1 MFPVKVDQT
10 IFQLKLNTNY
20 HNRINTV
27 KLFTFQIMSQ
37 VLCSQEKSH
46 YINGSYPV
54 LHWPIA
60 LWFVP
65 R

>member
-54 LHWPIA
+54 LH
-60 LWFVP
+60 
-65 R
+65 

>member
-37 VLCSQEKSH
+37 VLCLQEKSH

-54 LHWPIA
+54 LH
-60 LWFVP
+60 
-65 R
+65 